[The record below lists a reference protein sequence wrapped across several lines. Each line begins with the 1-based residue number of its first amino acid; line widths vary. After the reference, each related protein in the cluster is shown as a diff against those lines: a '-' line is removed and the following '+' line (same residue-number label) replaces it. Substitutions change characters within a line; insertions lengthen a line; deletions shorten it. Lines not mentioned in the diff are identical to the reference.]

1 MNLIRISLFFIAV
14 SLSGILSAQQN
25 VVITRGATQVG
36 TIQTLDQGAGLVV
49 ISGQRYGYDDQ
60 VLSVYY
66 DGDEV
71 DSIILDLGLVV
82 RFMVNADQVVVQMEL
97 LGPNDKIEAFFEH

>member
-1 MNLIRISLFFIAV
+1 MKLIRSSLFFLAL
-14 SLSGILSAQQN
+14 SLSGVLLAQQN
-25 VVITRGATQVG
+25 VIISRGATQVG

-60 VLSVYY
+60 VLSVFY

-71 DSIILDLGLVV
+71 DSIILDQGLVV
-82 RFMVNADQVVVQMEL
+82 RFIVNAEQVVIQMEL
-97 LGPNDKIEAFFEH
+97 LGPNDKIQAFFEH

>member
-1 MNLIRISLFFIAV
+1 MKLIRISLLFLAL
-14 SLSGILSAQQN
+14 SLSGILVAQQN
-25 VVITRGATQVG
+25 VVIARGATQVG

-66 DGDEV
+66 DGNEV
-71 DSIILDLGLVV
+71 DSVILDQGLVV
-82 RFMVNADQVVVQMEL
+82 RFMVNAEQVVIQMEL
-97 LGPNDKIEAFFEH
+97 LGPNDKIQAFFEH